1 MTFSII
7 GRDPKTGEIGIA
19 VASRFFAVGAMVP
32 HVRADRAIAT
42 QAFANPMY
50 GVEGLR
56 RLAAGETGE
65 AVLGDM
71 TSRDAGSAQR
81 QAHMLDTH
89 GRFAAF
95 TGADCVDWAGH
106 AFGAD
111 CTVAGNMLI
120 GPDVIEAMRA
130 AFEASGNLPLTER
143 LMAALE
149 AGETAGGDK
158 RGRQSAAIRV
168 HRGQDWPHLDIRADD
183 HADPLAELRR
193 LLAVAD
199 ERYLHF
205 AEAMATCE
213 NFSGAP
219 DRAGLDAAI
228 RAAEERRRA
237 LGVDSV
243 SFATPLA

>member
-1 MTFSII
+1 M
-7 GRDPKTGEIGIA
+7 A

-56 RLAAGETGE
+56 RLEAGETGAAAME
-65 AVLGDM
+65 DM
-71 TSRDAGSAQR
+71 TSRDAGAAQR
-81 QAHMLDTH
+81 QAHMLDAH

-95 TGADCVDWAGH
+95 TGASCFDWAGH
-106 AFGAD
+106 TSGAE
-111 CTVAGNMLI
+111 CSVAGNMLA
-120 GPDVIEAMRA
+120 GPEVIEAMRTI
-130 AFEASGNLPLTER
+130 FEASRGAPPTER
-143 LMAALE
+143 LMSAFE
-149 AGETAGGDK
+149 AGEAAGGDK

-168 HRGQDWPHLDIRADD
+168 HHGQDWPHLDIRTDD

-205 AEAMATCE
+205 AEVLATRE
-213 NFSGAP
+213 DFSGAP

-228 RAAEERRRA
+228 RAAEEHRRA
-237 LGVDSV
+237 LGIESV
-243 SFATPLA
+243 SFAKPLV

>member
-7 GRDPKTGEIGIA
+7 GRDRETGEIGVA

-32 HVRADRAIAT
+32 HVRADRAVAT

-56 RLAAGETGE
+56 RLGAGESGAAALE
-65 AVLGDM
+65 DM

-106 AFGAD
+106 AFGAE
-111 CTVAGNMLI
+111 CSVAGNMLT
-120 GPDVIEAMRA
+120 GPEVIEAMRT
-130 AFEASGNLPLTER
+130 AFDATEGAPLTER
-143 LMAALE
+143 LMSALE
-149 AGETAGGDK
+149 AGEAAGGDK
-158 RGRQSAAIRV
+158 RGRQSAALRV

-205 AEAMATCE
+205 AEVLATRE

-237 LGVDSV
+237 LGIESV

>member
-7 GRDPKTGEIGIA
+7 GRDPETGEIGVA

-32 HVRADRAIAT
+32 HVRADRAVAT

-56 RLAAGETGE
+56 RLGAGETGA
-65 AVLGDM
+65 AVLEHM
-71 TSRDAGSAQR
+71 TSRDTGASQR
-81 QAHMLDTH
+81 QAHLLDTQ
-89 GRFAAF
+89 GRFSAF
-95 TGADCVDWAGH
+95 TGAACVDWAGH
-106 AFGAD
+106 ASGAE
-111 CTVAGNMLI
+111 CSVAGNMLT
-120 GPDVIEAMRA
+120 GPEVIEAMRT
-130 AFEASGNLPLTER
+130 AFEASGGAPLTER
-143 LMAALE
+143 LISALE
-149 AGETAGGDK
+149 AGEAAGGDK

-205 AEAMATCE
+205 AEAIATRE
-213 NFSGAP
+213 NFSGTP

-237 LGVDSV
+237 LGIESV

>member
-7 GRDPKTGEIGIA
+7 GRDPQTGEIGVA

-32 HVRADRAIAT
+32 HVRSDRAIAT

-56 RLAAGETGE
+56 RLGAGETGA
-65 AVLGDM
+65 AVLEDM
-71 TSRDAGSAQR
+71 TSRDAGAAQR

-95 TGADCVDWAGH
+95 TGAACVDWAGH
-106 AFGAD
+106 ASGAE
-111 CTVAGNMLI
+111 CSVAGNMLA
-120 GPDVIEAMRA
+120 GPEVIEAMRTTY
-130 AFEASGNLPLTER
+130 EASRGAPLTER
-143 LMAALE
+143 LMSALE
-149 AGETAGGDK
+149 AGEAAGGDK

-168 HRGQDWPHLDIRADD
+168 HHGQDWPHLDIRTDD

-205 AEAMATCE
+205 AEVLATRE
-213 NFSGAP
+213 NFSGTP

-228 RAAEERRRA
+228 RAAEESRRA
-237 LGVDSV
+237 LGVESA
-243 SFATPLA
+243 SFATPLT